1 MTQTPTQGASSDRL
15 QLVSSLG
22 TSQSFCRVLR
32 EDADLAASVPAE
44 LRETAIAECV
54 APLADLPRGTWSG
67 QNDLRGDG
75 IGLLVLDGLLVRR
88 VGIEGRFGA
97 ELVGEGDLL
106 RPWQEDLSVTT
117 STNWRVL
124 QPSRLAVLDTQ
135 VTRGLAAYPSLVVAL
150 VDRALNRARSL
161 AAMMAIVHHARVE
174 ARLELL
180 LWLLADRWG
189 KVTTDGVRLPL
200 KLTHSV
206 LGELIAAR
214 RPTVTVGLSALAK
227 RGVMTPLPGGGWRL
241 HGKPPGELQLLSP
254 TRMLI

>member
-32 EDADLAASVPAE
+32 EDADLAASVPAQ

-189 KVTTDGVRLPL
+189 KVTTETTD
-200 KLTHSV
+200 
-206 LGELIAAR
+206 GELIAAR